1 MLAQTGLILMIGKIP
16 AAPVG
21 RSDVASRAQA
31 NGRSEPL
38 IGRLAIR
45 ATIPAIAR

>member
-16 AAPVG
+16 VAPVDE
-21 RSDVASRAQA
+21 SDVASRAQA
-31 NGRSEPL
+31 NGRSELL
-38 IGRLAIR
+38 IGRSAIR